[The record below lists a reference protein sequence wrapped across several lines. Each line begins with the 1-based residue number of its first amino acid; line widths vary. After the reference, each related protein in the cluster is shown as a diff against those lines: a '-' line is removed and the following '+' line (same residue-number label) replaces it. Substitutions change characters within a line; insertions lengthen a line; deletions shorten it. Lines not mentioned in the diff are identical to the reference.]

1 MTPLMIAA
9 KMNNLDMMKVL
20 LDAKAQVN
28 VKDKVS

>member
-9 KMNNLDMMKVL
+9 KMNNLDMVKVL